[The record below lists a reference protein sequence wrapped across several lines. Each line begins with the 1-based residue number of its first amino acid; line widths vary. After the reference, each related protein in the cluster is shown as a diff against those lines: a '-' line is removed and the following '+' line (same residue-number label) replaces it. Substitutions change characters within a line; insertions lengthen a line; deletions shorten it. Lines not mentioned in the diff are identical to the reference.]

1 VSSFADTRIEA
12 RIRAPGLRRDG
23 DVGLGLEV
31 IIVTTYVPEAHVR
44 RPHVNVWLV
53 AVIGLAAA
61 LVALG
66 SWVVV
71 DRYAGGNSATQDAT
85 TLIDK
90 TSTAFSTGDAGAID
104 SLYAKGAVIRSIGAG
119 ETYAGVNAISPLAD
133 GSFTVERVAPVTV
146 NGEYATSFMWL
157 SAPGYGSAMSISVFQ
172 IKDGKIVRQ
181 WNFVPGQ
188 TPPFDNAV
196 LP

>member
-1 VSSFADTRIEA
+1 M
-12 RIRAPGLRRDG
+12 
-23 DVGLGLEV
+23 
-31 IIVTTYVPEAHVR
+31 TTYPHHVDVR
-44 RPHVNVWLV
+44 RPHVNYWLI
-53 AVIGLAAA
+53 AVVGLAAA

-66 SWVVV
+66 AWVLV
-71 DRYAGGNSATQDAT
+71 DHYSGGGGATQDAT

-90 TSTAFSTGDAGAID
+90 TSTAFSTGDANAIP
-104 SLYAKGAVIRSIGAG
+104 SLYAKNAVIRSIGVG
-119 ETYAGVNAISPLAD
+119 ETYVGVNAIRPLAD
-133 GSFTVERVAPVTV
+133 GSFTVVRVAPVTV
-146 NGEYATSFMWL
+146 NGEYATSFMRL
-157 SAPGYGSAMSISVFQ
+157 STPGWSAMSISVFQ